1 MADAGMATWAAAGTD
16 ASTRSHAARTAK
28 ASNRGRQAR
37 ERRMAK
43 APEVTLG
50 LSTPVE
56 MTPNARQVNAP
67 PGRCTRPGLLA

>member
-37 ERRMAK
+37 DRRMAK
-43 APEVTLG
+43 TPKVTLG
-50 LSTPVE
+50 LSTV
-56 MTPNARQVNAP
+56 T
-67 PGRCTRPGLLA
+67 T